1 VLNAVP
7 QWASLSLDAQ
17 SYGATRAARIYK
29 LNRPNPYRRFAD
41 TALSLAALEA
51 VAAAMN
57 RRYAELQAVQQR
69 EALETHYAY
78 LRGLPAGTPLQVDVR
93 SIEGVAYGDIV
104 TLKRPLRPPST
115 NIDVQNRHGQ
125 LWRLP
130 MDCLISEAED
140 ESMRTAMRR
149 ARDARSQDALRR
161 SLGGA

>member
-1 VLNAVP
+1 
-7 QWASLSLDAQ
+7 
-17 SYGATRAARIYK
+17 
-29 LNRPNPYRRFAD
+29 
-41 TALSLAALEA
+41 
-51 VAAAMN
+51 MN